1 LTSRGDFAIVDL
13 LFDRGG
19 LMRDFARTM
28 ALMLGLLLA
37 VGSGLGCGPKKTP
50 VEDDGGGR
58 IVQSLLIEFDQ
69 RLVFPTSV
77 LTFRMKGSDRMV
89 PRAAEVVFEGTTD
102 DGREINW
109 TTVVQPPPEG
119 FPRMRGDQGDVL
131 VKLPVSEGFWDII
144 APGFEADYQGAI
156 GINLVDEIGPLAEG
170 RLEGM
175 TLTLQED
182 ATPTVQIVASGDY
195 YPNETIEVSGDQFLR
210 PAEGNTWAVV
220 SGTFTYAN
228 TELGERAIN
237 GERVPIRWTGSRTK
251 GDFHLDPNVFGVQPG
266 QFSGSL
272 SFENELSDGQLF
284 TGGEQESFE
293 AALQQTFL
301 ASLDPPA
308 GSRGQR
314 ITLTGRGFVNQADD
328 GSYGMFLEL
337 DGTFTY
343 DEGGELD
350 LTGGQALVRPP
361 DRVLDD
367 ERAEMAVWYEIDDG
381 RLTGLGAEP
390 GTFEG
395 TITPV
400 LFDRYAPDEFRGIE
414 YQGTF
419 RVNPTK
425 QMVHLK
431 YLPGFSKGLEKY
443 GLQNV
448 EFEIRQRILEV
459 TNRDYADV
467 NVEFVES
474 PPEDF
479 LEYATIE
486 IGGPDPTGGGKFG
499 YDNTCNVQAE
509 KCKDTSNLYLG
520 DYLGGVNANSA
531 DEFNTPFGG
540 VFIESFDYF
549 SPTLN
554 PEGADDGSPE
564 FDRIMEPFMRDLG
577 GTPVRGTEYPGGER
591 DAQIEEAV
599 KMVGSVIGNTCTH
612 EIGHSLGLAFFPQDL
627 IRPGNAFHNKIPCDD
642 CIMDSGSERPFVE
655 RGEISGAGPAEFN
668 ERNLGYLKDILPLPQ

>member
-1 LTSRGDFAIVDL
+1 MREFPNRLALT
-13 LFDRGG
+13 
-19 LMRDFARTM
+19 
-28 ALMLGLLLA
+28 LGLIFI
-37 VGSGLGCGPKKTP
+37 LGFGAACGPQQTDD
-50 VEDDGGGR
+50 DDGESGR
-58 IVQSLLIEFDQ
+58 VPQDLVSELDQKLI
-69 RLVFPTSV
+69 FPTSV
-77 LTFRMKGSDRMV
+77 LTFRMKPTERLV
-89 PRAAEVVFEGTTD
+89 PRAAEVIFQGTTD
-102 DGREINW
+102 DGREIDW
-109 TTVVQPPPEG
+109 TTTVQPPPEG
-119 FPRMRGDQGDVL
+119 FPRVRGDQGDVL
-131 VKLPVSEGFWDII
+131 VKLPVDEGFWDIVS
-144 APGFEADYQGAI
+144 PGFEATYQGSIA
-156 GINLVDEIGPLAEG
+156 INLVDEIGVLGEG
-170 RLEGM
+170 RPLEGLS
-175 TLTLQED
+175 LTLKED
-182 ATPTVQIVASGDY
+182 ATPTVQLVPGAGENQPN
-195 YPNETIEVSGDQFLR
+195 YPNETVEVSGGQFLR
-210 PAEGNTWAVV
+210 PEEGTTWAVV
-220 SGTFTYAN
+220 NGTFTYEDEA
-228 TELGERAIN
+228 LGERQIN
-237 GERVPIRWTGSRTK
+237 GERVPILWTGHRTE
-251 GDFHLDPNVFGVQPG
+251 GNFHIDPAVFGVRPG

-284 TGGEQESFE
+284 TGGTQDSY
-293 AALQQTFL
+293 QTVLGHSYL
-301 ASLDPPA
+301 ARLDPPA

-314 ITLTGRGFVNQADD
+314 ITFTGRGFVDQADD
-328 GSYGMFLEL
+328 GSYGMYYEF

-350 LTGGQALVRPP
+350 LQGTKALVRPP

-367 ERAEMAVWYEIDDG
+367 ERAEMAVWYEIDEG

-390 GTFEG
+390 GVFDG

-400 LFDRYAPDEFRGIE
+400 LFDRFGQEEFRGIE
-414 YQGTF
+414 FQGTF
-419 RVNPTK
+419 GVNPTR

-448 EFEIRQRILEV
+448 ELEIRQRILEV
-459 TNRDYADV
+459 TNRDYEGV

-509 KCKDTSNLYLG
+509 KCKDTNNLFLG

-564 FDRIMEPFMRDLG
+564 FDRILGPFMRELG
-577 GTPVRGTEYPGGER
+577 GTPVRGSEYPDGER
-591 DAQIEEAV
+591 VAQIEEAV
-599 KMVGSVIGNTCTH
+599 HMVGSVIGNTCTH
-612 EIGHSLGLAFFPQDL
+612 EVGHSLGLAFFPQDL
-627 IRPGNAFHNKIPCDD
+627 IRPGEAFHNKIPCED
-642 CIMDSGSERPFVE
+642 CIMDPGSERPFVE
-655 RGEISGAGPAEFN
+655 RGEINGVGPAVFN
-668 ERNLGYLKDILPLPQ
+668 DRNLGYLQDILPEASQ

>member
-1 LTSRGDFAIVDL
+1 
-13 LFDRGG
+13 
-19 LMRDFARTM
+19 MRDFARTM

-37 VGSGLGCGPKKTP
+37 VGNGLGCGPKKTP

-119 FPRMRGDQGDVL
+119 FPRTRGDQGDVL

-144 APGFEADYQGAI
+144 APGFEAEYQGAI

-210 PAEGNTWAVV
+210 PDEGNTWAVV

-228 TELGERAIN
+228 SELGERAIN

-251 GDFHLDPNVFGVQPG
+251 GDFHLEPNVFGVQPG
-266 QFSGSL
+266 EFSGSL

-328 GSYGMFLEL
+328 GSYGMFLEF

-443 GLQNV
+443 GLHNV

-509 KCKDTSNLYLG
+509 KCKDTNNLYLG

-554 PEGADDGSPE
+554 PEGGEDGSPE
-564 FDRIMEPFMRDLG
+564 FDRVMGPFMRDLG

-668 ERNLGYLKDILPLPQ
+668 ERNLGYLQDILPLPQ